1 MPVTINEIAKAAG
14 VSVATVSRVL
24 TNNDHPVNEAT
35 RQRVLN
41 LANEMGY
48 RPNMMARSLKTDR
61 TLTIGIIVD
70 NIISPFTPTMIRG
83 IQDHLKQAEYFS
95 VVINSDWNPETET
108 RAIHDLISRSIDG
121 IIFVESFLR
130 EPNPTL
136 DLANK
141 PYVFV
146 HRIFGNVHRN
156 SVGVDERYGAQ
167 LAMDHLIKLGHR
179 RIGFI
184 NGPAGWH
191 ASDTRYLGYKETLAQ
206 NNIPFDPELVVEG
219 DWEVQSGFPAVKHF
233 LGLSARPT
241 ALFAANDFMALGAI
255 YALQDEGLSVPGD
268 IAVVGYDDRE
278 IASLSRPTITTV
290 RMPCY
295 EMGEASAKLLLGM
308 IANQAR
314 SAEPVKVQGKLIVR
328 ESCGAEKGKR
338 TADTYHSQ
346 TTPRRLLMRKRRPST

>member
-1 MPVTINEIAKAAG
+1 MPITLHELAKAAG

-24 TNNDHPVNEAT
+24 NNNDHPVNEAT
-35 RQRVLN
+35 RRRVQAV
-41 LANEMGY
+41 ANELGY

-61 TLTIGIIVD
+61 TLTIGLIVD

-95 VVINSDWNPETET
+95 VVINTDWKPEIET

-130 EPNPTL
+130 DASPTL

-156 SVGVDERYGAQ
+156 SVGVDERYGAR
-167 LAMDHLIKLGHR
+167 LAVEHLVKLGHS

-184 NGPAGWH
+184 NGPEGWH
-191 ASDTRYLGYKETLAQ
+191 ASEMRLIGYRETLEQ
-206 NNIPFDPELVVEG
+206 FGIPFNPELVVEG
-219 DWEVQSGFPAVKHF
+219 DWEVQSGYPAAKHF
-233 LGLSARPT
+233 IAMTERPT
-241 ALFAANDFMALGAI
+241 ALFAANDLMALGAI
-255 YALQDEGLSVPGD
+255 YAIQDTGLSVPSD
-268 IAVVGYDDRE
+268 MAVVGYDDRE
-278 IASLSRPTITTV
+278 IASLARPTITTV
-290 RMPCY
+290 QMPCY
-295 EMGEASAKLLLGM
+295 EMGQASAQLLLGM
-308 IANQAR
+308 IAKQTQ

-328 ESCGAEKGKR
+328 ESCGAEKGTR
-338 TADTYHSQ
+338 SPNRYRSH
-346 TTPRRLLMRKRRPST
+346 TTPRRLLMSRYNP